1 MSRISVKKSIREAFR
16 VFSRRCEEWATDFAY
31 RYRYDLFFRTKA
43 NVVALEFLFVV
54 AVFAGL
60 AVVSHTEYT
69 GITGTLADSMAQTLS
84 AIDAGEF
91 LLTAAIFIVVATG
104 FGLLIA
110 SIALR
115 PTRDALASQ
124 KEFIGNVAHELRT
137 PLSIVKT
144 NIEVTLLEDKLNP
157 AIRGTLSDNIDELN
171 RTSDIINNLL
181 SLNTLLNPER
191 ITFGNVDLGEVTRA
205 AIGKLSRLA
214 EQKRIR
220 LTVHKGE
227 FLIVS
232 GNAAALE
239 QIAHNLIKNALI
251 YTRSGGEVAVEVA
264 PDYRGYIRLH
274 VTDNGI
280 GIAQDDLLHV
290 FEPFYRAD
298 RSRSREHGGSGL
310 GLTIVSELVKLH
322 QGKIMIRSTERKGTN
337 VVVSLPCGAIPDAST
352 RDDGRTQG
360 HLSVDYSHHKHPAA
374 RRTSDDK

>member
-1 MSRISVKKSIREAFR
+1 M
-16 VFSRRCEEWATDFAY
+16 RRCEGWATDFAY
-31 RYRYDLFFRTKA
+31 RYRYDLFFRTKS
-43 NVVALEFLFVV
+43 NVVALELLFVV
-54 AVFAGL
+54 AVLAGF
-60 AVVSHTEYT
+60 AVVFHMDYAGTT
-69 GITGTLADSMAQTLS
+69 DTLADSMAQTLS
-84 AIDAGEF
+84 SIGTGEF
-91 LLTAAIFIVVATG
+91 LLTAAMFIAAATG

-144 NIEVTLLEDKLNP
+144 NIEVALLEGKLHP
-157 AIRGTLSDNIDELN
+157 AIRGTLSDNIGELN

-191 ITFGNVDLGEVTRA
+191 ITFDNVDLGTVTQA
-205 AIGKLSRLA
+205 AIEKLSRLA
-214 EQKRIR
+214 EQKNMR
-220 LTVHKGE
+220 LTMHEGE
-227 FLIVS
+227 FLLVW

-251 YTRSGGEVAVEVA
+251 YTRPGGEIDVTVA

-280 GIAQDDLLHV
+280 GIAQDDLLRV

-322 QGKIMIRSTERKGTN
+322 QGKIIIRSAERKGTN
-337 VVVSLPCGAIPDAST
+337 VTVSLPCGAIPDDSP
-352 RDDGRTQG
+352 RDESKAQG

-374 RRTSDDK
+374 RQAPADK